1 MNRLHLSGEQN
12 RIDELLANI
21 RGDDSVIDFNK
32 IIPRPEEL
40 NIESGSRTDKGLK
53 AYRDFVYVYIFDG
66 SVQNPDLLN
75 IPEKSEQAFLRMR
88 TDIQPD
94 EWELGKA
101 AFQNQLK
108 YGATTWYDWACKN
121 WGTKWSAYDTEI
133 VEDNTII
140 FNTAWSRAM
149 PIISKLAEMY
159 PDISFEYQWADE
171 DFGVNVGMAEF
182 ENGDVVHDEFY
193 EARSREA
200 YELAG
205 ELWELDLKAE
215 GYIFDEKTQTYE
227 YHGPEDQDE
236 SPTMS

>member
-1 MNRLHLSGEQN
+1 MPNHVMNRLHLSGEQS
-12 RIDELLANI
+12 RINELLESVK
-21 RGDDSVIDFNK
+21 GEDSILDFNK
-32 IIPRPEEL
+32 IIPRPEAL
-40 NIESGSRTDKGLK
+40 NIEAGSRTDRGLA
-53 AYRDFVYVYIFDG
+53 AYKDFIAVYTFD
-66 SVQNPDLLN
+66 NAENKPDLLN
-75 IPEKSEQAFLRMR
+75 IPEESEQAFLRMR
-88 TDIQPD
+88 TDIEPD

-108 YGATTWYDWACKN
+108 YGAPTWYDWACAN

-149 PIISKLAEMY
+149 PVISKLAEMY

-171 DFGVNVGMAEF
+171 DFGVNVGVAEF
-182 ENGDVVHDEFY
+182 EGGDVVHDEFY

-205 ELWELDLKAE
+205 ELWGLDLEAE
-215 GYIFDEKTQTYE
+215 GYIFD
-227 YHGPEDQDE
+227 
-236 SPTMS
+236 